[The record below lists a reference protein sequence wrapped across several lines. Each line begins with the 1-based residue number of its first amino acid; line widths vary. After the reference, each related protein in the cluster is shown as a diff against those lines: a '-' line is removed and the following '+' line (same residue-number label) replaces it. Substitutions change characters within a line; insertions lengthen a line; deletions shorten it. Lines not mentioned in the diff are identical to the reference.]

1 MYKEILV
8 TLDSSDLAEAAI
20 PHARDIA
27 KALGAGITLLS
38 VVEVMAVYQQP
49 GVIGPVVSVA
59 MNVEEEIVTTEQYL
73 EKIADRLRADGI
85 EVKRVVREGDPAS
98 QICDYAHENDID
110 LIVMSTHGRS
120 GVQRWVYGSVADRVL
135 RSAMLPILL
144 IRAKPGK

>member
-8 TLDSSDLAEAAI
+8 TLDRSELAEAAI
-20 PHARDIA
+20 PHAREIA

-49 GVIGPVVSVA
+49 GVIGPVVSVT

-85 EVKRVVREGDPAS
+85 VVKRVVREGDPAS

-144 IRAKPGK
+144 VRAKPGK